1 MAFTPLNALNE
12 FLAVARRRSFAA
24 AAADLE
30 ISPSALSQ
38 AVRQLEAKLGVTLL
52 SRTTRSVALTAAG
65 RRLFEQAGPAMGQAL
80 EALKTASAQP
90 GEVTGQIRL
99 TVPTTAM
106 AFVIAP
112 VLPRFLSKHPKVEVE
127 VHVDDRL
134 VDIVA
139 EGYDAG
145 VRLEE
150 FLDRDMVHV
159 RLTDPFRFVA
169 VGAPSYLQ
177 RRGVPET
184 PKDLLAHEC
193 IRVRSPTT
201 GSMYLWEFER
211 GKKTWRIP
219 VRGNLITGDHRL
231 MLAMAEAGVGLAYLP
246 EPAGASRLKPG
257 TFPLVLE
264 TFAPPRR
271 GLFLYFPRR
280 GHVSPAFRAFV
291 EIAREKRAALAGAPQ
306 PRGSPP
312 PPAGRARPPPPLRL

>member
-1 MAFTPLNALNE
+1 MAFTPLNALNG
-12 FLAVARRRSFAA
+12 FLAVARRHSFAA

-80 EALKTASAQP
+80 EALKTASARP

-106 AFVIAP
+106 AFVMAP
-112 VLPRFLSKHPKVEVE
+112 VLPRFLSKHPRVEVE
-127 VHVDDRL
+127 VHIDDRL
-134 VDIVA
+134 VDIVT
-139 EGYDAG
+139 EGFDAG

-150 FLDRDMVHV
+150 FLERDMVHV
-159 RLTDPFRFVA
+159 RLTDPFRFVV
-169 VGAPSYLQ
+169 VGSPSYLQ
-177 RRGVPET
+177 RRGLPET

-246 EPAGASRLKPG
+246 EPAVASRLKQG
-257 TFPLVLE
+257 SLRLVLE
-264 TFAPPRR
+264 PFAARVP
-271 GLFLYFPRR
+271 GLFLYFPSRAQ
-280 GHVSPAFRAFV
+280 VSPAFRAFV
-291 EIAREKRAALAGAPQ
+291 ETAREKRAALAAARELSAAP
-306 PRGSPP
+306 PA
-312 PPAGRARPPPPLRL
+312 PAGRARPRPPTA

>member
-134 VDIVA
+134 VDIVT

-150 FLDRDMVHV
+150 FLERDMVHV

-219 VRGNLITGDHRL
+219 VRGNLITSDHRL
-231 MLAMAEAGVGLAYLP
+231 MVAMAEAGVGLAYLP
-246 EPAGASRLKPG
+246 EPEVAARLKHG
-257 TFPLVLE
+257 SLRLVLE
-264 TFAPPRR
+264 PFAARVP
-271 GLFLYFPRR
+271 GLFLYFPSRAQ
-280 GHVSPAFRAFV
+280 VSPAFRAFV
-291 EIAREKRAALAGAPQ
+291 ETAREKRAALA
-306 PRGSPP
+306 
-312 PPAGRARPPPPLRL
+312 RLPTA

>member
-1 MAFTPLNALNE
+1 MAFTPLNALNG
-12 FLAVARRRSFAA
+12 FLAVARRRSFSA

-65 RRLFEQAGPAMGQAL
+65 RRLFEQAGPAVGQAI

-90 GEVTGQIRL
+90 GELTGQIRITIPVAGL
-99 TVPTTAM
+99 
-106 AFVIAP
+106 AFVMPP
-112 VLPRFLSKHPKVEVE
+112 VLPRFLAKHPNVEVE

-150 FLDRDMVHV
+150 FLERDMVHV
-159 RLTDPFRFVA
+159 RLTDPFRFVV
-169 VGAPSYLQ
+169 VGSPSYLQ
-177 RRGVPET
+177 RKGIPET

-193 IRVRSPTT
+193 IRSRSPTT

-219 VRGNLITGDHRL
+219 VRGNLITGDQRL
-231 MLAMAEAGVGLAYLP
+231 RVAMAEAGVGLAYVAEP
-246 EPAGASRLKPG
+246 EVASRLKHG
-257 TFPLVLE
+257 SLRLLLE
-264 TFAPPRR
+264 PFAVRVP
-271 GLFLYFPRR
+271 GLFLYFPSRAQ
-280 GHVSPAFRAFV
+280 VSPAFRAFV
-291 EIAREKRAALAGAPQ
+291 ELAREKRTALAASRELSAAPHA
-306 PRGSPP
+306 
-312 PPAGRARPPPPLRL
+312 PAGKAHRRPPTA

>member
-1 MAFTPLNALNE
+1 MAFTPLNSLNE

-127 VHVDDRL
+127 VQVDNRL

-139 EGYDAG
+139 EGFDAG

-150 FLDRDMVHV
+150 FLERDMVHV
-159 RLTDPFRFVA
+159 RLTEPFRFVV

-177 RRGVPET
+177 RRGT
-184 PKDLLAHEC
+184 PDEPRDLLAHDC
-193 IRVRSPTT
+193 INIRSPTT
-201 GSMYLWEFER
+201 GAMYVWELER
-211 GKKTWRIP
+211 GKKSWRVP
-219 VRGNLITGDHRL
+219 VRGPMITSDDHL
-231 MLAMAEAGVGLAYLP
+231 MIAMAEAGVGLAYLP
-246 EPAGASRLKPG
+246 EPAVSARLKRG
-257 TFPLVLE
+257 RLRLVLE
-264 TFAPPRR
+264 
-271 GLFLYFPRR
+271 
-280 GHVSPAFRAFV
+280 
-291 EIAREKRAALAGAPQ
+291 
-306 PRGSPP
+306 
-312 PPAGRARPPPPLRL
+312 

>member
-150 FLDRDMVHV
+150 FLERDMVHV

-177 RRGVPET
+177 RRGLPET

-193 IRVRSPTT
+193 INIRSPTT
-201 GSMYLWEFER
+201 GAMYVWELER
-211 GKKTWRIP
+211 GKKSWRVP
-219 VRGNLITGDHRL
+219 VRGPMITSDDHL
-231 MLAMAEAGVGLAYLP
+231 MIAMAEAGVGLAYLP
-246 EPAGASRLKPG
+246 EPAVSARLKRG
-257 TFPLVLE
+257 RLRLVLE
-264 TFAPPRR
+264 PFAARVP
-271 GLFLYFPRR
+271 GLFLYFPSRAQ
-280 GHVSPAFRAFV
+280 VSPAFRAFV
-291 EIAREKRAALAGAPQ
+291 ETAREKRAALAAARELSAAP
-306 PRGSPP
+306 PA
-312 PPAGRARPPPPLRL
+312 PAGRARPRPPTA

>member
-1 MAFTPLNALNE
+1 MAFTPLNALNG
-12 FLAVARRRSFAA
+12 FLAVARRHSFAA

-134 VDIVA
+134 VDIVT

-150 FLDRDMVHV
+150 FLERDMVHV

-177 RRGVPET
+177 RRG
-184 PKDLLAHEC
+184 
-193 IRVRSPTT
+193 
-201 GSMYLWEFER
+201 
-211 GKKTWRIP
+211 
-219 VRGNLITGDHRL
+219 
-231 MLAMAEAGVGLAYLP
+231 
-246 EPAGASRLKPG
+246 
-257 TFPLVLE
+257 
-264 TFAPPRR
+264 
-271 GLFLYFPRR
+271 
-280 GHVSPAFRAFV
+280 
-291 EIAREKRAALAGAPQ
+291 AREKRAALAAARELSAAP
-306 PRGSPP
+306 PA
-312 PPAGRARPPPPLRL
+312 PAGRARPRPPTA

>member
-24 AAADLE
+24 AAADLG
-30 ISPSALSQ
+30 ISPAALSQ

-52 SRTTRSVALTAAG
+52 SRTTRSVALTASG
-65 RRLFEQAGPAMGQAL
+65 RRRFEQAGPAMGQSL

-134 VDIVA
+134 VDIVT

-150 FLDRDMVHV
+150 FLAREMVQV
-159 RLTDPFRFVA
+159 RLTDAFLF
-169 VGAPSYLQ
+169 
-177 RRGVPET
+177 
-184 PKDLLAHEC
+184 
-193 IRVRSPTT
+193 
-201 GSMYLWEFER
+201 
-211 GKKTWRIP
+211 
-219 VRGNLITGDHRL
+219 
-231 MLAMAEAGVGLAYLP
+231 
-246 EPAGASRLKPG
+246 
-257 TFPLVLE
+257 VLE
-264 TFAPPRR
+264 V
-271 GLFLYFPRR
+271 FL
-280 GHVSPAFRAFV
+280 
-291 EIAREKRAALAGAPQ
+291 
-306 PRGSPP
+306 
-312 PPAGRARPPPPLRL
+312 

>member
-1 MAFTPLNALNE
+1 MAFTPLNALNG
-12 FLAVARRRSFAA
+12 FLAVARRRSFSA

-65 RRLFEQAGPAMGQAL
+65 RRLFEQAGPAVGQAI

-90 GEVTGQIRL
+90 GEITGQIRI
-99 TVPTTAM
+99 TIPVPAL
-106 AFVIAP
+106 AFVMPP
-112 VLPRFLSKHPKVEVE
+112 VLPRFLAKHPKVEVE

-139 EGYDAG
+139 EGFDAG

-150 FLDRDMVHV
+150 FLERDMVHV
-159 RLTDPFRFVA
+159 RLTDPFRFVV

-177 RRGVPET
+177 RKGVPAT

-193 IRVRSPTT
+193 IRFRSPTT
-201 GSMYLWEFER
+201 GSMYMWEFER

-219 VRGNLITGDHRL
+219 VRGNLITSDQRL
-231 MLAMAEAGVGLAYLP
+231 TVAMAEAGVGLAYVAEP
-246 EPAGASRLKPG
+246 EVASRLKQG
-257 TFPLVLE
+257 SLRLVLE
-264 TFAPPRR
+264 PFAVRVP
-271 GLFLYFPRR
+271 GLFLYFPSRAQ
-280 GHVSPAFRAFV
+280 VSPAFRAFV
-291 EIAREKRAALAGAPQ
+291 DVLREKRTALAASRELSAAPQALAGKA
-306 PRGSPP
+306 R
-312 PPAGRARPPPPLRL
+312 RRPPTA